1 MKRIRPLTRLA
12 AGFAAALAV
21 AAAGFAA
28 CAAPPVWHVKKAGAE
43 ITLFGSVHILSPTTD
58 WKTPA
63 LAAELARA
71 DEVWFEIPFDAA
83 AQAEGQAMAV
93 RRMALPKGQTL
104 SPLLPTV
111 TQRRLARV
119 QSTLGIPVGAFEGLK
134 PWAAEVSI
142 GAVYVQQK
150 GARAGSGVE
159 QQIANTAPST
169 AAFRAFET
177 AEQQIGF
184 FDNVPIKEQVASLGQ
199 SLKEIETEPD
209 LFDRIVAAWVAGD
222 ARAVSRLAVLPIRKD
237 APGTY
242 KRLVVD
248 RNRRWTSTIEGLLD
262 RPRRV
267 FIVVG
272 VGHLVGPDSVPALL
286 RRKGVQ
292 VEGP

>member
-1 MKRIRPLTRLA
+1 MA
-12 AGFAAALAV
+12 A
-21 AAAGFAA
+21 
-28 CAAPPVWHVKKAGAE
+28 
-43 ITLFGSVHILSPTTD
+43 
-58 WKTPA
+58 
-63 LAAELARA
+63 
-71 DEVWFEIPFDAA
+71 
-83 AQAEGQAMAV
+83 
-93 RRMALPKGQTL
+93 RRMALPKGQVL
-104 SPLLPTV
+104 STLLPKATKA
-111 TQRRLARV
+111 RLARV
-119 QSTLGIPVGAFEGLK
+119 TGGLGFSPAQLEPLK
-134 PWAAEVSI
+134 PWAAEVTV
-142 GAVYVQQK
+142 GAVYVQAK
-150 GARAGSGVE
+150 GARSGAGVE
-159 QQIANTAPST
+159 QQIANAAPPSAT
-169 AAFRAFET
+169 LRAFET

-184 FDNVPIKEQVASLGQ
+184 FDDVPIKEQVASLGQ

-242 KRLVVD
+242 NRLVVD
-248 RNRRWTSTIEGLLD
+248 RNRRWVGTIEGLLD